1 MINIKKKVLDFHSKA
16 KSGRFSECKKCPRNP
31 SENKTIYASTCL
43 KHFEIHKNGL
53 LIIMRDPGDKGAK
66 SFLKLFNEI
75 KIPHSHIYFC
85 NAVLHGFV
93 GKNITPSEFELG
105 FCNGVIAN
113 LFEILSPKIIFAL
126 GKEALESSFE
136 ILSKGKIIKASM
148 NMWVEK
154 KFYFGVFNSTHLF
167 SMPHISYCVLN
178 LRNFGF

>member
-1 MINIKKKVLDFHSKA
+1 
-16 KSGRFSECKKCPRNP
+16 
-31 SENKTIYASTCL
+31 
-43 KHFEIHKNGL
+43 
-53 LIIMRDPGDKGAK
+53 MRDPGGKGAAMTEILCPYCNEDNSAK

-105 FCNGVIAN
+105 FCKGVIAN